1 MSLREKLHDGVQPFL
16 DPGERV
22 VTAFP
27 AQTGPNPLWVGA
39 FGVLLHLFGTRFRLV
54 VVTDRNILLLRSG
67 LLSAARPRELER
79 RVPREPLAF
88 DGKAWGKVVVDGER
102 HWVHRR
108 FRKDVAAAG

>member
-27 AQTGPNPLWVGA
+27 AQTGPNPFWVGA
-39 FGVLLHLFGTRFRLV
+39 FGVLLHLFGTKFRLV
-54 VVTDRNILLLRSG
+54 VVTDRSILLLRSG
-67 LLSAARPRELER
+67 LFSATKPRELER
-79 RVPREPLAF
+79 RMPREQLTF
-88 DGKAWGKVVVDGER
+88 DGKVWAKVVVGGER

-108 FRKDVAAAG
+108 FKKDVEAAG